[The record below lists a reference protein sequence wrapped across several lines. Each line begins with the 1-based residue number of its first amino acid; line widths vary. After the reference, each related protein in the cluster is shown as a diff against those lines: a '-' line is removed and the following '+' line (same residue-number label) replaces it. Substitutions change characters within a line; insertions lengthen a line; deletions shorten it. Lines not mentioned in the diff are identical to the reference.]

1 MFENPPPKNESA
13 IVAIA
18 LICITGFMIKVMKS
32 ALKSGKVYA
41 HFFSFSKE
49 KHPFVF
55 KAVIVFQVIT
65 LFIAIYLTL
74 RFAII
79 SI

>member
-18 LICITGFMIKVMKS
+18 LICITGFMIKVMKT

-49 KHPFVF
+49 KHPIVF

-65 LFIAIYLTL
+65 IFVAVYLTL
-74 RFAII
+74 RFIFI
-79 SI
+79 SF

>member
-13 IVAIA
+13 IVAIE
-18 LICITGFMIKVMKS
+18 LICITGLMIKVIKN

-55 KAVIVFQVIT
+55 KAIIVFQVIT
-65 LFIAIYLTL
+65 LFVAVYLTL
-74 RFAII
+74 RFTFI
-79 SI
+79 SF